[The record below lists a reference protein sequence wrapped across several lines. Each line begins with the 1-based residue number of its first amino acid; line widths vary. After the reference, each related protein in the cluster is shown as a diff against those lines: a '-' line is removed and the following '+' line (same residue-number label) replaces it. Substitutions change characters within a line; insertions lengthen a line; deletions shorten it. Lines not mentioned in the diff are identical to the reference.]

1 MLHFHTMNSYNNTKK
16 LTPYFKDWLEHAEKS
31 KSSGEIKE
39 PPVNLNR
46 NLSHKKPRGKRT
58 FISSTNK
65 INLERFYNKNPH
77 PRKSEVKKIA
87 IVCDLKED
95 TVRNWFN
102 NHRSSHKIKT
112 EVKEEIQ
119 SGIKELNSPKV
130 SINNQ
135 VNTVVDEKVGI
146 INPSVVDLTDD
157 SSESQN
163 FDFSPISDE
172 LAIKINEFQLDLHNF
187 ETVDLGSL
195 LAQ

>member
-135 VNTVVDEKVGI
+135 VKMKNDEKVTTVNSSIG
-146 INPSVVDLTDD
+146 NVLPSLSDCFN
-157 SSESQN
+157 ESKGGE
-163 FDFSPISDE
+163 FSV
-172 LAIKINEFQLDLHNF
+172 DLHNF
-187 ETVDLGSL
+187 ETVDLGYL
-195 LAQ
+195 LAK